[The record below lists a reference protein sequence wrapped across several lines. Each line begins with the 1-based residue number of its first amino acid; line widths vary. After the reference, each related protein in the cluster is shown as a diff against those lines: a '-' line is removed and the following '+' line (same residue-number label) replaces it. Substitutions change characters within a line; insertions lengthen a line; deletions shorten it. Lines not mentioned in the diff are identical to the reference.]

1 MADLTTSA
9 VSMSSGNNNAYD
21 IFINYRFPDVGD
33 PRTLATDI
41 YNRLCKD
48 FRVFLGVKKTC
59 QIEAVI
65 RTASVHIA
73 IFSPGYAGSTDCL
86 DQLLLMLK
94 TRQTIIPVF
103 YGVEPSQLKRT
114 HDVGSYAEDL
124 KWKENQGADEKFI
137 GEWRKALDDV
147 PCKKD
152 LNLSFYNGDKKKLVN
167 AIVDRVKGSIRYD
180 VFINNDPDPVIQ
192 NRFASHL
199 YRSLLFNGR
208 RVFVDRNFIP
218 QIKRVIKKAS
228 VRIAILSTKYVDSDC
243 CLNELLHMV
252 NSEGTIIPV
261 FYGVKPSEVRWQI
274 GAYSKLCW
282 QNGVYDLLLR
292 MLRWKHSKI
301 GHEARVFE
309 SYGVENW
316 KKALFKVAGIVG
328 FELEDCNGDE
338 GLLVNKIVQRVLS
351 YENET
356 GRTTM
361 SYDVFISHRGP
372 DSKKTLAS
380 HLYYRLVERRLRPF
394 LDREVLQ
401 KGQELE
407 IQIKKAIANASVHIV
422 IFSETYGESE
432 WCMNEL
438 EGMLETRAPIIPV
451 FYNVE
456 SSDLLAEYHDG
467 ERIYSRALLK
477 LKEATESPRFPDLI
491 TRLYNR
497 LVKGVRSESKVPRYK
512 SSTIENWSKAIFEVA
527 RKRGAFNLKEHN
539 GDEGMLLDNVVN
551 EVAQLVLYKRSIPSW
566 VRAKRSRRNNIIA
579 RDLTSCSF
587 IQAAPTTSVSTE
599 PVHEETFAPTPWPGV
614 RSTAGD
620 LGTRTPRGKNL
631 AAC

>member
-9 VSMSSGNNNAYD
+9 VSMPYGNNNAYE
-21 IFINYRFPDVGD
+21 IFINYRFSDVKQ

-41 YNRLCKD
+41 YDRLCKH
-48 FRVFLGVKKTC
+48 FRVFLGVQENC
-59 QIEAVI
+59 QIERVI

-73 IFSPGYAGSTDCL
+73 IFSPGYAASTHCL

-94 TRQTIIPVF
+94 TRETIIPV
-103 YGVEPSQLKRT
+103 YLDVKPSELKKP
-114 HDVGSYAEDL
+114 HDVGSYAEAL
-124 KWKENQGADEKFI
+124 KSLEKDGAKEII

-147 PCKKD
+147 SCKKD
-152 LNLSFYNGDKKKLVN
+152 FLELRSYGDKSQLVD
-167 AIVDRVKGSIRYD
+167 AIVDRVKRSIRYD

-192 NRFASHL
+192 KKLASYLYSSLRF
-199 YRSLLFNGR
+199 YGR
-208 RVFVDRNFIP
+208 QVFLDKEKSEEKDNFTP

-228 VRIAILSTKYVDSDC
+228 VRIAILSTKYVESSC
-243 CLNELLHMV
+243 CLNELLDMV

-292 MLRWKHSKI
+292 MLRWKYSEI
-301 GHEARVFE
+301 GHGALVFE
-309 SYGVENW
+309 SYTVENW
-316 KKALFKVAGIVG
+316 KEALFKVAGIVG

-338 GLLVNKIVQRVLS
+338 GLLVKKIVRQVLS

-356 GRTTM
+356 GR
-361 SYDVFISHRGP
+361 YNVFISHRGP

-380 HLYYRLVERRLRPF
+380 HLYHRLDGLGLRPF

-401 KGQELE
+401 KGRKLD
-407 IQIKKAIANASVHIV
+407 IQIEKAIANAYVHIV

-432 WCMNEL
+432 WCMKEL
-438 EGMLETRAPIIPV
+438 EEMVKTKRTIIPV

-456 SSDLLAEYHDG
+456 SSDLLAENHDG
-467 ERIYSRALLK
+467 ERIYSRALRI
-477 LKEATESPRFPDLI
+477 LKEATERPRFPDLF

-497 LVKGVRSESKVPRYK
+497 LVKGVRSEPTVPRYE

-527 RKRGAFNLKEHN
+527 GKRVGFNLTDYN
-539 GDEGMLLDNVVN
+539 GDEGVLLDNVVDDVVN
-551 EVAQLVLYKRSIPSW
+551 KFNQLVNERSIPSW
-566 VRAKRSRRNNIIA
+566 FRAR
-579 RDLTSCSF
+579 
-587 IQAAPTTSVSTE
+587 
-599 PVHEETFAPTPWPGV
+599 PG
-614 RSTAGD
+614 
-620 LGTRTPRGKNL
+620 N
-631 AAC
+631 